1 MGYNRSN
8 QVAVH
13 LSPSTPT
20 ITITPNI
27 VLSIARCVVF
37 SSKTYVLKTFFFR
50 LIGSVGFLNVVPNF
64 PTAAHVSQMCLVIL
78 AV

>member
-20 ITITPNI
+20 ITITI
-27 VLSIARCVVF
+27 ITY
-37 SSKTYVLKTFFFR
+37 TYVFHAM
-50 LIGSVGFLNVVPNF
+50 GSTNCLMSSHRGLHFTTRIVHFL
-64 PTAAHVSQMCLVIL
+64 VSGL
-78 AV
+78 ATCPIHRH